1 MNTSQSSP
9 LGGNISSQPKNM
21 SAKNASLSP
30 EAPFSATQE
39 ELPTNATIL
48 SEKVTEPIIS
58 TSNATANESPSETA
72 PLVSPEELG
81 CPDGIPPSSN
91 GLCSDGSQPQS
102 EALNAT
108 AADLVTQQPVCAD
121 GIATIQPPA
130 SVLTVHNHNH
140 SMPQL
145 AVTTPEQQLVC
156 ADGDRTRSNHRPLC

>member
-30 EAPFSATQE
+30 LEAPRVAQE

-48 SEKVTEPIIS
+48 SEKVTEPVIS
-58 TSNATANESPSETA
+58 TSNATANESQSETA
-72 PLVSPEELG
+72 PLISPEELG

-102 EALNAT
+102 QALNAT
-108 AADLVTQQPVCAD
+108 AAYLVTQQPVCAD
-121 GIATIQPPA
+121 GTGPDPTTGLCADGSQPQSQALNATAPG
-130 SVLTVHNHNH
+130 
-140 SMPQL
+140 
-145 AVTTPEQQLVC
+145 VTTPEQQLV
-156 ADGDRTRSNHRPLC
+156 